1 MKKKHDTFL
10 NIVINRSRSSGN
22 QESVISFSGYIFL
35 SPRKIVLIAAEDD
48 QSAVFVK
55 TKMRE
60 LNKTVEK

>member
-22 QESVISFSGYIFL
+22 QESVISFSEYIFL